1 VRAEIASQHYLAAAL
16 QSQKPLHAGLKH
28 SFALLDKFIVEDRMT
43 VPFKGILAVLSIAM
57 ATTSPALAADGTT
70 FGDKPTYQSGAQ
82 AEYAPS
88 GDKKA
93 FTITLGDLEVA
104 IDTGKLPEK
113 SAKRARS
120 PATDTPVATRV
131 FSTVIPVKGGKS
143 IKTSFFVSGYVVTT
157 EGSQG
162 TLLFSVNGQNTLTKF
177 GAKLDQSFVKRLDF
191 KAKSASEIRMT
202 VFLLAERDAR
212 YPNAAAYLNVSN
224 IDTDAALAKQ
234 KVAGKAT
241 K

>member
-1 VRAEIASQHYLAAAL
+1 
-16 QSQKPLHAGLKH
+16 
-28 SFALLDKFIVEDRMT
+28 MT
-43 VPFKGILAVLSIAM
+43 VPFKGILAVLSILTVA
-57 ATTSPALAADGTT
+57 ASGPTVAADGTT

-82 AEYAPS
+82 SEYAPS

-93 FTITLGDLEVA
+93 FTITFGDLEVA

-113 SAKRARS
+113 AAKRACS
-120 PATDTPVATRV
+120 PATAVPVATRV
-131 FSTVIPVKGGKS
+131 FSAVIPVKGGKT

-177 GAKLDQSFVKRLDF
+177 AAKLDQSFVKRLDF
-191 KAKSASEIRMT
+191 KAKSGSEIRMT
-202 VFLLAERDAR
+202 VFLLAERDAQ
-212 YPNAAAYLNVSN
+212 YPNAAAYLNVSS

-234 KVAGKAT
+234 RVAGKAG

>member
-1 VRAEIASQHYLAAAL
+1 
-16 QSQKPLHAGLKH
+16 
-28 SFALLDKFIVEDRMT
+28 MT
-43 VPFKGILAVLSIAM
+43 VPFKGILAVLSILTVA
-57 ATTSPALAADGTT
+57 ANPALAADGVT
-70 FGDKPTYQSGAQ
+70 FGDKPTFQSGAQ
-82 AEYAPS
+82 SEYAPS

-93 FTITLGDLEVA
+93 FTITFGDLEVA
-104 IDTGKLPEK
+104 IDTSKLPEK

-120 PATDTPVATRV
+120 PATAAPVATRV

-177 GAKLDQSFVKRLDF
+177 AAKSDKSFVQRLDF

-202 VFLLAERDAR
+202 VFLLAERDAQ
-212 YPNAAAYLNVSN
+212 YPNAAAYLNVST

-234 KVAGKAT
+234 RVAGKT
-241 K
+241 GK

>member
-1 VRAEIASQHYLAAAL
+1 
-16 QSQKPLHAGLKH
+16 
-28 SFALLDKFIVEDRMT
+28 MT
-43 VPFKGILAVLSIAM
+43 VPFKGILAVLSILTVA
-57 ATTSPALAADGTT
+57 ATPAIAADGTT

-82 AEYAPS
+82 SEYAPS

-93 FTITLGDLEVA
+93 FTITFGDLEAA

-113 SAKRARS
+113 AAKRARS
-120 PATDTPVATRV
+120 PATAAPVATRV
-131 FSTVIPVKGGKS
+131 FSAVIPVKGKS

-162 TLLFSVNGQNTLTKF
+162 TLLFIVNGQNTLTKF
-177 GAKLDQSFVKRLDF
+177 AAKSDKSFVQRLDF

-202 VFLLAERDAR
+202 VFLLAERDAQ
-212 YPNAAAYLNVSN
+212 YPNAAAYLNVST

-234 KVAGKAT
+234 RVAGKAG